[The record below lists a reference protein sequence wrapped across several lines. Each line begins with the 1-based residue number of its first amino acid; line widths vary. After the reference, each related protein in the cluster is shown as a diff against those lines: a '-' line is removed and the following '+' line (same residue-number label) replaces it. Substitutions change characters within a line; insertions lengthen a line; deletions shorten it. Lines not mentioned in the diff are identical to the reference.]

1 MTETNFGDLLRRH
14 RIAAGLTQEALA
26 ERAGL
31 STRGISDLERGARE
45 LPRKDTLRLLL
56 QALDL
61 APADRAALVA
71 AARHLPAT
79 AARGAHSDRLSG
91 LPVALTPL
99 IGRETDVVSVAAL
112 LNEPAVRLVTLTGPG
127 GTGKTRL
134 ALAIAERLAAVFPD
148 GVTFVPLA
156 ALADPALVVSSI
168 AHGLGV
174 REAAGQTV
182 VEALVAYL
190 RDKRMLLVLDNFE
203 HLLPAAPLR
212 DRPAG
217 RRSIV
222 DRPGDQPRTPAAQ
235 R

>member
-1 MTETNFGDLLRRH
+1 MTETDFGDLLRHH

-61 APADRAALVA
+61 APADRAALVV
-71 AARHLPAT
+71 AARRPPAT
-79 AARGAHSDRLSG
+79 APRGAHTDRLSG
-91 LPVALTPL
+91 LPAALTPL
-99 IGRETDVVSVAAL
+99 IGRETDIAAVSAL
-112 LNEPAVRLVTLTGPG
+112 LKEPSVRLLTLTGPG

-134 ALAIAERLAAVFPD
+134 ALAVAERLASAFPG

-156 ALADPALVVSSI
+156 ALADPSLVVSSI

-182 VEALVAYL
+182 TEALVAYL
-190 RDKRMLLVLDNFE
+190 
-203 HLLPAAPLR
+203 
-212 DRPAG
+212 
-217 RRSIV
+217 
-222 DRPGDQPRTPAAQ
+222 
-235 R
+235 